1 MADQIAAHG
10 GGQKLNL
17 EQGHAFIFQEWG
29 VLGNCHWAMTVFK
42 LYFFSKLLSQTENRQ
57 TIPKNLEKC
66 HVNKQTDQ
74 SFFKH

>member
-29 VLGNCHWAMTVFK
+29 VLGNCHWATTVFK
-42 LYFFSKLLSQTENRQ
+42 LYFFFLS
-57 TIPKNLEKC
+57 C
-66 HVNKQTDQ
+66 SNKQKTGKQFQNIQTDR
-74 SFFKH
+74 